1 VGEGRSRLILLSVA
15 VAESSWLFALFAVGG
30 IFFGFG
36 GSPLPWLSLFGL
48 LSLSIAVGYVLGGAY
63 GIEGNEA
70 SIAIWQSIA
79 GLVVIYLLLGTGTF
93 LGGTSID
100 IGWIVRV
107 VSGDL
112 SANATA
118 SAIFGFFIAIWLWR
132 HGIHL
137 GTARYP
143 EDHLSRVFKI
153 GIAVLAVAVL
163 VDQSRPEYIG
173 AGILMMP
180 FFAATLLG
188 LAIGRLPEQ
197 GVGGRTGH
205 WARVIAVSVFG
216 VMGVG
221 MFIGLLGSL
230 YGRGGVRVLFAGW
243 GLVVDGFIWL
253 ITYPVTWAT
262 AVLMWLLNLFGN
274 KGTGQQNEPEK
285 IPSGQEILGIDP
297 DQTVGAGNATIDSI
311 VHMLR
316 YPMVALIVI
325 AAFFILA
332 MAFRRLSNR
341 EDGDDGDER
350 ESIRGEVDT
359 SGDMSRLLGGLVPG
373 WLRRRSG
380 TGWKYPADPA
390 LAAVFS
396 LYFDAIAIGVKWGM
410 VFQPTMTPVER
421 LPHLEWALPGAPFKE
436 VTERFNA
443 ACYGGVAAD
452 ATTVANLRQEL
463 AIAEEKFR
471 KR

>member
-1 VGEGRSRLILLSVA
+1 LILLLVA
-15 VAESSWLFALFAVGG
+15 VAESAWLFALFAVCGL
-30 IFFGFG
+30 FFGFG
-36 GSPLPWLSLFGL
+36 GSPLPWISLFGL
-48 LSLSIAVGYVLGGAY
+48 LSVAIAVGFVLGGVD

-70 SIAIWQSIA
+70 SIAIRQSIA
-79 GLVVIYLLLGTGTF
+79 GLIVIYLLLGTGTF
-93 LGGTSID
+93 LSGTSFD
-100 IGWIVRV
+100 IGWIIRV

-112 SANATA
+112 SSNATA
-118 SAIFGFFIAIWLWR
+118 SAVFGFVIAVWLWR

-173 AGILMMP
+173 AGMLMLP
-180 FFAATLLG
+180 FFTATLLG

-221 MFIGLLGSL
+221 MFIGLLGGL
-230 YGRGGVRVLFAGW
+230 YGRGGVQVLFAGW
-243 GLVVDGFIWL
+243 GLVVDGFLWL
-253 ITYPVTWAT
+253 ITYPVTWVT
-262 AVLMWLLNLFGN
+262 AVLVWLLNLFGKN
-274 KGTGQQNEPEK
+274 DTGQQNELNQ

-297 DQTVGAGNATIDSI
+297 DQAVGGGNATIDSI

-316 YPMVALIVI
+316 YPMIALIVI
-325 AAFFILA
+325 VAFFILA
-332 MAFRRLSNR
+332 MAFRRLGNR
-341 EDGDDGDER
+341 DGGDEGDER

-373 WLRRRSG
+373 WLRRRG
-380 TGWKYPADPA
+380 GRNWKYPADPA

-396 LYFDAIAIGVKWGM
+396 LYFDSIAIGVKWGM
-410 VFQPTMTPVER
+410 DFQPTMTPVER
-421 LPHLEWALPGAPFKE
+421 LPHLESALPGAPFKE

-443 ACYGGVAAD
+443 ACYGGLAAD
-452 ATTVANLRQEL
+452 ATTVANLRQGL
-463 AIAEEKFR
+463 ATAEENFR